1 MGGAIVV
8 ERDSTAHAWRAPSAA
23 DDPTVRSRL
32 IGLQSAREGLRHAV
46 EVVPADAREQR
57 LGEERWSVAEI
68 LEHLSLVEGS
78 VTRLLGRLA
87 ADPGAADLPGNVI
100 SLDLAALVDRSRPIA
115 AIDSTLPSGA
125 LTWRQAWD
133 ELTDRRRELLRLVT
147 SVDGIVLHR
156 VRAPHS
162 VFGLLDGVDWIRFV
176 EGHEARHTAQI
187 LEIAR
192 GAHRR

>member
-1 MGGAIVV
+1 MV
-8 ERDSTAHAWRAPSAA
+8 ERDSTARARRAPSGAG
-23 DDPTVRSRL
+23 DPTVRSRL

-46 EVVPADAREQR
+46 EVVPAEAREKR
-57 LGEERWSVAEI
+57 PGAERWSVAEI
-68 LEHLSLVEGS
+68 LEHLGLVEGS
-78 VTRLLGRLA
+78 VTRLIGRLA
-87 ADPGAADLPGNVI
+87 ANGDTADLPGEVRP
-100 SLDLAALVDRSRPIA
+100 LDMAALMDRSHPIQTIESA
-115 AIDSTLPSGA
+115 LPSGA

-133 ELTDRRRELLRLVT
+133 ELTERRKELLRLIT

-156 VRAPHS
+156 VRAPHF

-192 GAHRR
+192 DARSG